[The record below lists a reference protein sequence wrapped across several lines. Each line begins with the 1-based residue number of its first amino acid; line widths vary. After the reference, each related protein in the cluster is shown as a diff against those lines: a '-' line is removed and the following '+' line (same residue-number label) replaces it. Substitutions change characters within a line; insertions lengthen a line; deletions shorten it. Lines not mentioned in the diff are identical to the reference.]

1 MSVFNSLIDQ
11 PQVVQ
16 TLKDAVGSANINE
29 DATQVM
35 TNTWLFTGPAGSGRS
50 NAAIAFAAAL
60 VCEKGGCSTC
70 NSCISTILGTHADV
84 ELIKTQGLS
93 IKIDEVRELITRASW
108 KPSIANY
115 RIVVIEDA
123 DRLTDS
129 AANAL
134 LKVIEEP
141 GLRTIWLLCAPTLTD
156 VLPTIRSRCRHL
168 ALRTPSTKAITKLLI
183 ERDQIESQ
191 TAEFVAKASGG
202 HIGRARRLALDAT
215 ARQNRENI
223 LRLPLMIKDIASAYK
238 AAQFLVD
245 SAKSEAVAD
254 AEEKDQNE
262 ISKLKEA
269 WGSTGSKMVTG
280 GSKAIKELEKEQKS
294 RSTRMVRDYL
304 DRALLD
310 LATLY
315 RDIMLVQANSTESL
329 INQDLLE
336 EIKQLAALKS
346 PAKTVEQIDAI
357 LKTRRNLAQNAAP
370 LLLIEALMCELR

>member
-1 MSVFNSLIDQ
+1 MIVFNSLIDQ

-29 DATQVM
+29 DASQVM

-183 ERDQIESQ
+183 ERDQIETK
-191 TAEFVAKASGG
+191 TAEFVARASGG
-202 HIGRARRLALDAT
+202 HIGRARRLALDVT

>member
-11 PQVVQ
+11 SQVVSI
-16 TLKDAVGSANINE
+16 LKEAVTSANSAG
-29 DATQVM
+29 DLSQAM

-60 VCEKGGCSTC
+60 VCKDGGCSKC
-70 NSCISTILGTHADV
+70 QDCLSTILGTHADV

-93 IKIDEVRELITRASW
+93 IKIDEVRELISRASW
-108 KPSIANY
+108 APSVANF
-115 RIVVIEDA
+115 RVVVIEDA

-156 VLPTIRSRCRHL
+156 VLPTIRSRCRNL
-168 ALRTPSTKAITKLLI
+168 ALRTPSTKAITNLLI
-183 ERDQIESQ
+183 ERDQIDIK
-191 TAEFVAKASGG
+191 TAEFVARASGG
-202 HIGRARRLALDAT
+202 HIGRARRLATDLN
-215 ARQNRENI
+215 ARQSREKI
-223 LRLPLMIKDIASAYK
+223 LKLPLMIKDVSSAYK

-245 SAKSEAVAD
+245 SAKAEAVAD
-254 AEEKDQNE
+254 AEKKDEDE

-280 GSKAIKELEKEQKS
+280 GSKVIKELEKEQKS
-294 RSTRMVRDYL
+294 RSTRMIRDYL

-315 RDIMLVQANSTESL
+315 RDIMLVQSNSTDSL
-329 INQDLLE
+329 INQDLVE
-336 EIKQLAALKS
+336 QINQLAATS
-346 PAKTVEQIDAI
+346 SQAKTLDKIESI

>member
-29 DATQVM
+29 DASQVM

-183 ERDQIESQ
+183 ERDQIETK
-191 TAEFVAKASGG
+191 TAEFVARASGG

-262 ISKLKEA
+262 ILKLKEA

-346 PAKTVEQIDAI
+346 PAKTVEQIDTI

>member
-29 DATQVM
+29 GASQVM

-183 ERDQIESQ
+183 ERDQIESK
-191 TAEFVAKASGG
+191 TAEFVARASGG
-202 HIGRARRLALDAT
+202 HIGRARRLALDVT

>member
-183 ERDQIESQ
+183 ERDQIESK

>member
-29 DATQVM
+29 DASQVM

-60 VCEKGGCSTC
+60 VCEKGGCNTC

-183 ERDQIESQ
+183 ERDQIETK

-346 PAKTVEQIDAI
+346 PARTVEQIDAI

>member
-29 DATQVM
+29 DASQVM

-183 ERDQIESQ
+183 ERDQIETK
-191 TAEFVAKASGG
+191 TAEFVARASGG
-202 HIGRARRLALDAT
+202 HIGRARSLALDAT

>member
-183 ERDQIESQ
+183 ERDQIESK

-346 PAKTVEQIDAI
+346 PARTVEQIDAI

>member
-1 MSVFNSLIDQ
+1 MSVFSSLIDQ
-11 PQVVQ
+11 SQVISI
-16 TLKDAVGSANINE
+16 LKKAVTSANNF
-29 DATQVM
+29 DDLSQAM

-60 VCEKGGCSTC
+60 VCKDGGCSKC
-70 NSCISTILGTHADV
+70 QDCLSTILGTHADV
-84 ELIKTQGLS
+84 ELIKTQSLS

-108 KPSIANY
+108 APSVANF
-115 RIVVIEDA
+115 RVVVIEDA

-168 ALRTPSTKAITKLLI
+168 ALRTPSTKAITNLLI
-183 ERDQIESQ
+183 ERDQIDFK
-191 TAEFVAKASGG
+191 TAEFVARASGG
-202 HIGRARRLALDAT
+202 HIGRARRLATDLNV
-215 ARQNRENI
+215 RQSREKI
-223 LRLPLMIKDIASAYK
+223 LKLPLMIKDVSSAYK

-245 SAKSEAVAD
+245 SAKAEAVAD
-254 AEEKDQNE
+254 AERKDEDE

-269 WGSTGSKMVTG
+269 WGSMGSKMVMG
-280 GSKAIKELEKEQKS
+280 GSKALKELEKEQKS

-310 LATLY
+310 IATLY
-315 RDIMLVQANSTESL
+315 RDTMLVQSKSTDSL
-329 INQDLLE
+329 INQDL
-336 EIKQLAALKS
+336 I
-346 PAKTVEQIDAI
+346 EQINQLSEASSQVKTLDKIEAI

>member
-29 DATQVM
+29 DASQVM

-183 ERDQIESQ
+183 ERDQIESK

-346 PAKTVEQIDAI
+346 PARTVEQIDAI

>member
-183 ERDQIESQ
+183 ERDQIESK
-191 TAEFVAKASGG
+191 TAEFVARASGG

-346 PAKTVEQIDAI
+346 PARTVEQIDAI
-357 LKTRRNLAQNAAP
+357 LRTRRNLAQNAAP

>member
-29 DATQVM
+29 DASQVM

-183 ERDQIESQ
+183 ERDQIETK
-191 TAEFVAKASGG
+191 TAEFVANASGG

>member
-29 DATQVM
+29 DASQVM

-183 ERDQIESQ
+183 ERDQIETK
-191 TAEFVAKASGG
+191 TAEFVARASGG
-202 HIGRARRLALDAT
+202 HIGRARRLALDVT

>member
-183 ERDQIESQ
+183 ERDQIETR
-191 TAEFVAKASGG
+191 TAEFVARASGG

-346 PAKTVEQIDAI
+346 PARTVEQIDAI
-357 LKTRRNLAQNAAP
+357 LRTRRNLAQNAAP

>member
-11 PQVVQ
+11 SQIVSI
-16 TLKDAVGSANINE
+16 LKEAVTSANST
-29 DATQVM
+29 DDLSQAM

-60 VCEKGGCSTC
+60 VCKDGGCSKC
-70 NSCISTILGTHADV
+70 QDCLSTILGTHADV

-93 IKIDEVRELITRASW
+93 IKIDEVRELISRASW
-108 KPSIANY
+108 APSGANF
-115 RIVVIEDA
+115 RVVVIEDA

-156 VLPTIRSRCRHL
+156 VLPTIRSRCRLL
-168 ALRTPSTKAITKLLI
+168 ALRTPSTKAITNLLI
-183 ERDQIESQ
+183 ERDQIDIK
-191 TAEFVAKASGG
+191 TAEFVARASGG
-202 HIGRARRLALDAT
+202 HIGRARRLATDLN
-215 ARQNRENI
+215 ARQSREKI
-223 LRLPLMIKDIASAYK
+223 LKLPLMIKDVSSAYK

-245 SAKSEAVAD
+245 SAKAEAVAD
-254 AEEKDQNE
+254 AERKDEDE

-280 GSKAIKELEKEQKS
+280 GSKVIKELEKEQKS

-315 RDIMLVQANSTESL
+315 RDIMLVQSNSTDSL
-329 INQDLLE
+329 INQDL
-336 EIKQLAALKS
+336 
-346 PAKTVEQIDAI
+346 VEQINQLASTSSQAKTLDKIEAI

-370 LLLIEALMCELR
+370 LLLIEALMCECG